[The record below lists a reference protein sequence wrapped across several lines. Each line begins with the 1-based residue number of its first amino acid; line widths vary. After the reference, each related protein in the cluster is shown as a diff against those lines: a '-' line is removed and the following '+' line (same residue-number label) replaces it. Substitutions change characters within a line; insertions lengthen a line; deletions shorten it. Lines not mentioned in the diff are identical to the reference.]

1 MSQSPSDDDNPV
13 RTGLV
18 ALIGVSLAV
27 GLILAIAALVGTH
40 VLGIAG
46 GGSSSAGAG
55 QGESMY
61 LPPPEKTTDNGDPLI
76 TLNTEEVTGPE
87 DTGSADSATS
97 GATEPGASKSDK
109 PSLGEISLQALET
122 TVPNFGKIDLT
133 GVYPGG
139 EGEILQVQRKQSGA
153 WVDFAATVPVSNAT
167 FSTYIQTGVSG
178 KNTFRVLDKS
188 RNIASNPVDVTVQ

>member
-1 MSQSPSDDDNPV
+1 MSQSPFDDDNPV

-18 ALIGVSLAV
+18 ALVGVSLAV

-46 GGSSSAGAG
+46 GGSSDAGAG

-61 LPPPEKTTDNGDPLI
+61 LPPPERTTDTGGPLI
-76 TLNTEEVTGPE
+76 TLNTEEPTGPA
-87 DTGSADSATS
+87 DTGSTDSAAS
-97 GATEPGASKSDK
+97 EPTASKSDK

>member
-1 MSQSPSDDDNPV
+1 MSRSPFDDDNPV

-18 ALIGVSLAV
+18 ALVGVSLAV
-27 GLILAIAALVGTH
+27 GLVLAIVALLGTH
-40 VLGIAG
+40 VLGISGG
-46 GGSSSAGAG
+46 GGSGTGAG

-61 LPPPEKTTDNGDPLI
+61 LPPPARTTDTGGPLI
-76 TLNTEEVTGPE
+76 TLNTQ
-87 DTGSADSATS
+87 DTSVPSESASQSASSAATS
-97 GATEPGASKSDK
+97 QSTRAARGQ
-109 PSLGEISLQALET
+109 ISLQALET

-139 EGEILQVQRKQSGA
+139 EGEILQVQRKQGGQ

-167 FSTYIQTGVSG
+167 FSTYVQTGVSG

-188 RNIASNPVDVTVQ
+188 RNISSNPVEVTVG

>member
-1 MSQSPSDDDNPV
+1 MRQSPFDDDNPV
-13 RTGLV
+13 RTGIV
-18 ALIGVSLAV
+18 ALVGVSLAV
-27 GLILAIAALVGTH
+27 GLVLAIVALIGTH

-46 GGSSSAGAG
+46 GGSSGAGAG

-61 LPPPEKTTDNGDPLI
+61 LPPPEKTTDTGGPLI
-76 TLNTEEVTGPE
+76 TLNTQ
-87 DTGSADSATS
+87 DTSAPPASSSAT
-97 GATEPGASKSDK
+97 AASSAASSQSTK
-109 PSLGEISLQALET
+109 PARGQISLQALET

-139 EGEILQVQRKQSGA
+139 EGEILQVQRKQGGQ

-178 KNTFRVLDKS
+178 KNTFRVLDKT
-188 RNIASNPVDVTVQ
+188 RNIASNPVQVTVG

>member
-1 MSQSPSDDDNPV
+1 MRQSPFDDDNPV

-18 ALIGVSLAV
+18 ALVGVSLAV
-27 GLILAIAALVGTH
+27 GLILAIAAVIGTH

-46 GGSSSAGAG
+46 GDGSSAGAG

-61 LPPPEKTTDNGDPLI
+61 LPPPEKTTDSVGPLI
-76 TLNTEEVTGPE
+76 TLNTQDASAPEES
-87 DTGSADSATS
+87 GSADSAS
-97 GATEPGASKSDK
+97 SEPTESKSAK
-109 PSLGEISLQALET
+109 PTLGEISLQALET

-139 EGEILQVQRKQSGA
+139 EGEILQVQRKQSGQ
-153 WVDFAATVPVSNAT
+153 WVDFQATVPVSNAT

-178 KNTFRVLDKS
+178 KNTFRVFDKS
-188 RNIASNPVDVTVQ
+188 RNVASNPVEVTVG